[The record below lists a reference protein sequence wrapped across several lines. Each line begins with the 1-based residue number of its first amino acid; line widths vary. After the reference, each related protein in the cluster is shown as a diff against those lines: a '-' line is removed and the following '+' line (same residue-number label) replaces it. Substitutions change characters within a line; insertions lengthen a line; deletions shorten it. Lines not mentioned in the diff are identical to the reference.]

1 MNKDEKDG
9 LRAGAQFLLWHT
21 NGADGSI
28 NIVRPHSF
36 HTLLLLLLKQPSK
49 DMALTTA
56 QATSS
61 PLCVMLIEC
70 TSGNS
75 SSKCEIPTSSVSFHP
90 HTH

>member
-36 HTLLLLLLKQPSK
+36 VLYCIKQPSM